1 MEKLHFRKTKT
12 VIFCH
17 CIINPILINCLFL
30 QFADAECAK
39 KALDQLNG
47 FELAGRPMKVGNV
60 TERSDASSASS
71 FLDNDELERTGIDL
85 GTTGRLQLM
94 ARLAEG
100 TDVTVSQMCQLT
112 DSNYLCICSILIL
125 HCCKLIYTCLWDV
138 FRYWTADACCCQAR
152 LTDERLCGIWK
163 SGKWCV
169 FWVIFVFLSLNPL
182 SWMEFEVHWGLDN
195 FPPWDIWQ
203 IWVELVDLLFC
214 SEDRRLTV
222 TVIYVFL
229 QPQPHNPLFPIPEWT
244 KLWTFRVSR
253 WPRTVYSSPTCS
265 VHSRE
270 LH

>member
-1 MEKLHFRKTKT
+1 MPIDWFKLL
-12 VIFCH
+12 VY
-17 CIINPILINCLFL
+17 LFY
-30 QFADAECAK
+30 
-39 KALDQLNG
+39 
-47 FELAGRPMKVGNV
+47 M
-60 TERSDASSASS
+60 
-71 FLDNDELERTGIDL
+71 
-85 GTTGRLQLM
+85 
-94 ARLAEG
+94 
-100 TDVTVSQMCQLT
+100 
-112 DSNYLCICSILIL
+112 IL

-222 TVIYVFL
+222 TVIYVFYSLNHTTPYSQSRNEPSYEPSESAAGHALFTAL
-229 QPQPHNPLFPIPEWT
+229 QHVQST
-244 KLWTFRVSR
+244 VVSCIN
-253 WPRTVYSSPTCS
+253 Y
-265 VHSRE
+265 
-270 LH
+270 